1 MALGNADLAAK
12 TAFYGL
18 VVCWWLFALTFWLRK
33 RPPRAREA
41 KRDLKSYFGL
51 LLQATGYFIVWLGP
65 LRRGQFLPS
74 DLKPHWLTWAMAVV
88 TVAIAAAS
96 VGLVNWAARRLGK
109 QWSLG
114 ARLVE
119 DHALIEDGPY
129 RFVRNPIYTG
139 MFGLLI
145 ATGLATAHWPA
156 LLIAAV
162 LFAIGTS
169 IRVGIEERLL
179 REAFG
184 AQFDDYARRVPAL
197 IPWIY

>member
-1 MALGNADLAAK
+1 MGSADLAGRV
-12 TAFYGL
+12 AFYGL
-18 VVCWWLFALTFWLRK
+18 IVCWWLFALTFWLRK

-51 LLQATGYFIVWLGP
+51 LLQAAGYFIVWVGP
-65 LRRGQFLPS
+65 LRRGRFSLAGSEPQ
-74 DLKPHWLTWAMAVV
+74 WLAWTMALL

-96 VGLVNWAARRLGK
+96 VVLVIWAARRLGK

-119 DHALIEDGPY
+119 NHALIEDGPY

-145 ATGLATAHWPA
+145 ATGLAVANWFA
-156 LLIAAV
+156 LLVAVV
-162 LFAIGTS
+162 LFAVGTW
-169 IRVGIEERLL
+169 IRVRIEERLL

-184 AQFDDYARRVPAL
+184 ERFDDYACRVPAL

>member
-1 MALGNADLAAK
+1 MALGNADLAGK
-12 TAFYGL
+12 VAFYGL
-18 VVCWWLFALTFWLRK
+18 IVCWWLFALTFWLRK

-51 LLQATGYFIVWLGP
+51 LLQALGYFVVSVGP
-65 LRRGQFLPS
+65 LRHGRFSPA
-74 DLKPHWLTWAMAVV
+74 DLRPQWLAWTIAVLI
-88 TVAIAAAS
+88 VAIAAAS
-96 VGLVNWAARRLGK
+96 VVLVNWAARRLGK

-145 ATGLATAHWPA
+145 ATGLATARWPA
-156 LLIAAV
+156 LLIAVV
-162 LFAIGTS
+162 LFGIGTS
-169 IRVGIEERLL
+169 IRVRIEERLL

-184 AQFDDYARRVPAL
+184 ARFDDYASRVRAL

>member
-1 MALGNADLAAK
+1 LGSADLAGRV
-12 TAFYGL
+12 AFYGL
-18 VVCWWLFALTFWLRK
+18 IVCWWLFALTFWLRK

-51 LLQATGYFIVWLGP
+51 LLQAAGYFIVWVGP
-65 LRRGQFLPS
+65 LRRGRFSLAGSEPQ
-74 DLKPHWLTWAMAVV
+74 WLAWTMALL

-96 VGLVNWAARRLGK
+96 VVLVIWAARRLGK

-119 DHALIEDGPY
+119 NHALIEDGPY

-145 ATGLATAHWPA
+145 ATGLAVANWFA
-156 LLIAAV
+156 LLVAVV
-162 LFAIGTS
+162 LFAVGTW
-169 IRVGIEERLL
+169 IRVRIEERLL

-184 AQFDDYARRVPAL
+184 ERFDDYARRVPAL

>member
-1 MALGNADLAAK
+1 LGNADLAEK

-33 RPPRAREA
+33 RPPRSREA

-51 LLQATGYFIVWLGP
+51 LLQATGYFVVWVGP
-65 LRRGQFLPS
+65 LRRGRFSPA
-74 DLKPHWLTWAMAVV
+74 DLRPQWLAWAMAVV

-119 DHALIEDGPY
+119 DHVLIEDGPY

-156 LLIAAV
+156 LLIAV
-162 LFAIGTS
+162 LLFAIGTW
-169 IRVGIEERLL
+169 IRVRIEERLL

-184 AQFDDYARRVPAL
+184 ARFDDYALRVPAL